1 MDNDDGSLVGAST
14 DTSFSDL
21 VRELRARAAEEDQDG
36 AGLSTSSLLLR
47 HSIGQDTVEITSAGD
62 TRSASQ
68 TLTQGMRTMIGGDRH
83 IQHIN
88 LAEDSDE
95 NGISVYS
102 PEIEVYVA
110 PSAGSLAEKS
120 SGSNKVKIT
129 SVVNHVW
136 DLKYYHGN
144 LVAVHRDAVYMAYV
158 IQGGAKGKNSGNV
171 RVISRK
177 SAHRVLLKDFAG
189 SVVDIAFALSS
200 DIYLA
205 AADESG
211 SVHVYYFTMEGDSI
225 VSNPILHIKA
235 DSDSMEPDRTLTRI
249 IWCPYMPEDDNEDG
263 PDPAKMLVLLHGAQ
277 AEVWNVDIVFNKFGS
292 HVVTS
297 KTVNSG
303 VMCIEPHE
311 PGMSVVN
318 AAFAPDG
325 SAVAVAYTSGI
336 VKFFLVDLYGE
347 ETDTACMHDWS
358 PHDGH
363 PVTSLY
369 FLDDHK
375 HPGVDLQLWKFAL
388 TGALHN
394 TEIKLWSCETWAC
407 MQTIT
412 FRPPAMQPDLK
423 LRLKSGIDL
432 TSKYLVLSD
441 INSRV
446 LYVLQIYQKY
456 DSNTVHISSLSQ
468 FSLTQPCLSFAIFD
482 AGVKRF
488 RHSANDSHLDEITTG
503 ELNENQED
511 VDEQEVRNGAD
522 STDKVTTGVQIRMYG
537 VHTKALQELLIRY
550 RPESSVPFPHT
561 SSVSSTSQEEV
572 MRNMLSD
579 ASLDQSG
586 TSQDLAVVSPSTPT
600 RAAVAKT
607 FEASSPGTPSVSQAD
622 QTLLS
627 TSSTSSFTHVT
638 PLREDYSG
646 IHSPHGS
653 VDHST
658 ELSPGGSTFTQTPSQ
673 SRPSPGANVS
683 LSEVPLPP
691 VTSSEEAE
699 LATPKSTSGG
709 NHSMNA
715 SSRGSQE
722 VLDDMFAVNQK
733 IIKTVAGLGNSI
745 ETVTSTGSFPVGNLR
760 ASYNDHEDRYD
771 EDDKEVAEALGL
783 EKEENLEEIEE
794 SVSSP
799 PQEERKDLLWPEP
812 PDVFTESKGIENE
825 DTQQSVREEEE
836 EKDFYDDENDEAEVE
851 EIIQCLEADDEE
863 DDVED
868 DVGAQRDYSK
878 RPQRSDM
885 SQTPVG
891 VLNSI
896 DLSIA
901 RIVKQLHA
909 QQELMQQMQSEL
921 NRQREIQLQLHHHQ
935 VEQDQLQH
943 MAVQQP
949 SLEADISKLEDI
961 LVSRMEHSLAQHM
974 QRETQRLQES
984 LKASD
989 AQRKQRDDALH
1000 ENMIDEVGRTVK
1012 DTVSNVLRTE
1022 IKQTV
1027 TPALHKFVEPMK
1039 EKIHQEVAHRL
1050 TACDTLIKDNI
1061 AKAVKSRST
1070 MDVLAAAVGDAI
1082 YQQMQQAYTDTFKSA
1097 MLPSFKSIMEKTVT
1111 DVHGIF
1117 QQGTKEY
1124 QLYMRQNMDQMLRER
1139 VATESVVSRM
1149 EAAGQK
1155 FLHNV
1160 DQMKT
1165 LVINNVKEEL
1175 RGQVARAVTGIKD
1188 DILSD
1193 VRKIM
1198 KEELTSAMKEHGAS
1212 ISDKLTTYL
1221 RSGAATPV
1229 PLSSE
1234 EEHSKERI
1242 ARELR
1247 MGRIN
1252 DAFQCALSAGN
1263 LDLVVYTCEAAD
1275 PYNIFAKSPCPLT
1288 QPVLLSLISQLTANL
1303 DKSFDLKMK
1312 YLEEAVMN
1320 LDAAQPM
1327 TADHIPNV
1335 LGGLIQ
1341 KLRVAETHVVDA
1353 RKSKSIKMLIMAAS
1367 SLLS

>member
-1 MDNDDGSLVGAST
+1 M
-14 DTSFSDL
+14 F
-21 VRELRARAAEEDQDG
+21 R
-36 AGLSTSSLLLR
+36 
-47 HSIGQDTVEITSAGD
+47 
-62 TRSASQ
+62 
-68 TLTQGMRTMIGGDRH
+68 
-83 IQHIN
+83 
-88 LAEDSDE
+88 
-95 NGISVYS
+95 
-102 PEIEVYVA
+102 
-110 PSAGSLAEKS
+110 
-120 SGSNKVKIT
+120 
-129 SVVNHVW
+129 
-136 DLKYYHGN
+136 
-144 LVAVHRDAVYMAYV
+144 
-158 IQGGAKGKNSGNV
+158 
-171 RVISRK
+171 
-177 SAHRVLLKDFAG
+177 
-189 SVVDIAFALSS
+189 
-200 DIYLA
+200 
-205 AADESG
+205 
-211 SVHVYYFTMEGDSI
+211 
-225 VSNPILHIKA
+225 SNPILHIKT
-235 DSDSMEPDRTLTRI
+235 DSDNIEPDRSFTRI
-249 IWCPYMPEDDNEDG
+249 IWCPYMPEDDNEDE
-263 PDPAKMLVLLHGAQ
+263 PDPSKMLVLLHGAQ
-277 AEVWNVDIVFNKFGS
+277 AEVWNVDVVYKFYENY
-292 HVVTS
+292 VVTS
-297 KTVNSG
+297 KTVSSG
-303 VMCIEPHE
+303 VMCIEPYE
-311 PGMSVVN
+311 PMMSVVN
-318 AAFAPDG
+318 AAFSPDG
-325 SAVAVAYTSGI
+325 SAVAIAYVSGI
-336 VKFFLVDLYGE
+336 VKFFLVDLSGGKR
-347 ETDTACMHDWS
+347 DTGCMHDWS
-358 PHDGH
+358 PHDGN

-375 HPGVDLQLWKFAL
+375 HPGADLQLWKFAL

-412 FRPPAMQPDLK
+412 FRPPAIQPDLK

-432 TSKYLVLSD
+432 TSKYLTLSD

-456 DSNTVHISSLSQ
+456 DSSTVHVSSLSQ

-488 RHSANDSHLDEITTG
+488 RHSADDSHLDEITTG

-511 VDEQEVRNGAD
+511 AEEQDVRNGAN
-522 STDKVTTGVQIRMYG
+522 SADKVTTGVQIKMYG

-561 SSVSSTSQEEV
+561 SSVSSTSQEEGI
-572 MRNMLSD
+572 RNMLSD
-579 ASLDQSG
+579 ASLDQSQ
-586 TSQDLAVVSPSTPT
+586 TSQDLSAVSPHTPQ
-600 RAAVAKT
+600 RASAART
-607 FEASSPGTPSVSQAD
+607 FEVSSPSASHGVGMSQAE
-622 QTLLS
+622 QTPLS
-627 TSSTSSFTHVT
+627 ASSTSSFTHVT
-638 PLREDYSG
+638 PLKDDYLG
-646 IHSPHGS
+646 LHSPCSSVDHSTHMNPLKDDYLGLHSPRNS

-658 ELSPGGSTFTQTPSQ
+658 ERSASSTFTQMPSQ
-673 SRPSPGANVS
+673 SRPSPSANVS

-699 LATPKSTSGG
+699 LATPKSSSRGSASG
-709 NHSMNA
+709 NQSLNA
-715 SSRGSQE
+715 SSRCNQDD
-722 VLDDMFAVNQK
+722 LDDMFAGIQ
-733 IIKTVAGLGNSI
+733 IISKAAGGLGNSI
-745 ETVTSTGSFPVGNLR
+745 ETSTGSFPIGNVR
-760 ASYNDHEDRYD
+760 ASYSDQDDKYD

-783 EKEENLEEIEE
+783 EKENEEDLQR
-794 SVSSP
+794 SVTSP
-799 PQEERKDLLWPEP
+799 LPEERKELMWPEP
-812 PDVFTESKGIENE
+812 PDVFTESKGMASEGAQRSGH
-825 DTQQSVREEEE
+825 DEEE

-851 EIIQCLEADDEE
+851 EIIQCIEPDDEDE
-863 DDVED
+863 DVED
-868 DVGAQRDYSK
+868 GVRDYSK
-878 RPQRSDM
+878 RSQGSDIGH
-885 SQTPVG
+885 TPVR

-896 DLSIA
+896 DISIA
-901 RIVKQLHA
+901 RIVEQLHA
-909 QQELMQQMQSEL
+909 QQEMMQQMQSEL
-921 NRQREIQLQLHHHQ
+921 GRQREIQLQLHHHQ
-935 VEQDQLQH
+935 MEQDQLQH
-943 MAVQQP
+943 ISVQQP

-989 AQRKQRDDALH
+989 AQRKQRDELLH
-1000 ENMIDEVGRTVK
+1000 GNMMDEVSRTLK
-1012 DTVSNVLRTE
+1012 DTVSNVLRAE

-1050 TACDTLIKDNI
+1050 TACDTLIKENI

-1070 MDVLAAAVGDAI
+1070 MDVLATAVGDAI

-1097 MLPSFKSIMEKTVT
+1097 MLPSFKAIMEKTVA

-1149 EAAGQK
+1149 ESAEQK
-1155 FLHNV
+1155 FLQSV
-1160 DQMKT
+1160 DHMKT
-1165 LVINNVKEEL
+1165 LIISNVKDEL
-1175 RGQVARAVTGIKD
+1175 RGQVARAVTGIKT

-1198 KEELTSAMKEHGAS
+1198 KEELASAMKEHGAN

-1229 PLSSE
+1229 PLTSE

-1247 MGRIN
+1247 LGRIN

-1288 QPVLLSLISQLTANL
+1288 QPVLLSLISQLSANL

-1320 LDAAQPM
+1320 LDASQTM

-1335 LGGLIQ
+1335 LAGLIQ
-1341 KLRVAETHVVDA
+1341 RLRAAEAHGVDA